1 MAPRVGRP
9 PSHSGRRHPSA
20 STIARAA
27 ELAATALAN
36 AESINLTLMEAMA
49 DGERQRVALSDEI
62 EKLRSLAS
70 DLLDRAEAAEAQ
82 LQALGAEVP
91 REPGLGFVSSG

>member
-1 MAPRVGRP
+1 MAPKRVGRP
-9 PSHSGRRHPSA
+9 LSHSGRRPPHA
-20 STIARAA
+20 STTMARAA
-27 ELAATALAN
+27 ALAATALAN

-82 LQALGAEVP
+82 LEALGVRAS
-91 REPGLGFVSSG
+91 LH

>member
-1 MAPRVGRP
+1 MTPRVGRP
-9 PSHSGRRHPSA
+9 PSHLGRRHPSA

-82 LQALGAEVP
+82 LEA
-91 REPGLGFVSSG
+91 PGVRASLH

>member
-1 MAPRVGRP
+1 MAPRVSLP

-20 STIARAA
+20 STIARTA

-49 DGERQRVALSDEI
+49 DGERQRVARPAPPGRGGVPARDHRETS
-62 EKLRSLAS
+62 
-70 DLLDRAEAAEAQ
+70 Q
-82 LQALGAEVP
+82 L
-91 REPGLGFVSSG
+91 GLGLAGSG

>member
-49 DGERQRVALSDEI
+49 DGERQRVARPAPPGRGGVPALSHP
-62 EKLRSLAS
+62 LGR
-70 DLLDRAEAAEAQ
+70 DRETSQ
-82 LQALGAEVP
+82 L
-91 REPGLGFVSSG
+91 GLGLAGSG